1 VLYKKKVRDFFYFD
15 DTYFSVLS
23 VIENPPT
30 LLLLLFCY
38 VSFQMTPDENS
49 EISSIVTIGSG
60 HNDNNHQDEDGRNE
74 LQHKLHI
81 VNEFITVIHI
91 QTCEYLQFLVLLR
104 SIVPTVK

>member
-1 VLYKKKVRDFFYFD
+1 
-15 DTYFSVLS
+15 
-23 VIENPPT
+23 
-30 LLLLLFCY
+30 
-38 VSFQMTPDENS
+38 MTPDENS

-60 HNDNNHQDEDGRNE
+60 HNDDNHQDEDGRNE

-104 SIVPTVK
+104 SIVPTVKRRRRRKRIRQPNLHCDLVLLCSPSSILGMMKCLNGNFV